1 VKIKEVL
8 INLLSNAVKFTDYGG
23 RINAEIKLLEEVD
36 SRAKIFFSI
45 EDNGI
50 GMTKEQQLN
59 VFAAFTQADVSITR
73 KYGGTGLGLT
83 ISTKF
88 LELMGS
94 KLELESQKGRGTRF
108 FFTLDFDKVN
118 EKTELA
124 NRYVPENISIVRYQQ
139 KSGTTQLDRYI
150 KSYLD
155 YFGVLCNTFS
165 TPNELK
171 MLDSSD
177 EIHNIWLDIDFMDDK
192 FTNVINRLKSGKITI
207 LSSFGNRK
215 RIEDAKDLKGK

>member
-1 VKIKEVL
+1 MPSRHMGVKASEKDISFNFYLDPSIRYKLQGDVVKIKEVL

-108 FFTLDFDKVN
+108 LHPRF
-118 EKTELA
+118 
-124 NRYVPENISIVRYQQ
+124 
-139 KSGTTQLDRYI
+139 
-150 KSYLD
+150 
-155 YFGVLCNTFS
+155 
-165 TPNELK
+165 
-171 MLDSSD
+171 
-177 EIHNIWLDIDFMDDK
+177 
-192 FTNVINRLKSGKITI
+192 
-207 LSSFGNRK
+207 
-215 RIEDAKDLKGK
+215 